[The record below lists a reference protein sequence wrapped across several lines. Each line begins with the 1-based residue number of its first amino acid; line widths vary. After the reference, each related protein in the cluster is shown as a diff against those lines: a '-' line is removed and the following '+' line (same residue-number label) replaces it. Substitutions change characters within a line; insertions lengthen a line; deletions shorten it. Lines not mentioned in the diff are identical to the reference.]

1 MLNHIHEVLLSA
13 IEYDNTEKEDDYGE
27 GKAVEEIRPFEHSDA
42 SESILKRLGD
52 GCERICHYQPYLV
65 GIVVLHHRERIN
77 HRRGIHPQLDS
88 EGDEEAEV
96 SIFRCHR
103 RYDKTESKSYAS
115 QHEDE

>member
-27 GKAVEEIRPFEHSDA
+27 GKAIEEIRPFEHSDA

-65 GIVVLHHRERIN
+65 GIVVLHHRQRIDDGS
-77 HRRGIHPQLDS
+77 GIHPQLDT
-88 EGDEEAEV
+88 EGDKETEV
-96 SIFRCHR
+96 AVFRCH
-103 RYDKTESKSYAS
+103 
-115 QHEDE
+115 